1 MGLRG
6 TSAIVGITE
15 LKPERRPQG
24 PFKLTLEQWADLT
37 KMALDDAGIPAGA
50 VNGICS
56 SSSIREASMFVPATI
71 AEYLGTKVNFAEVV
85 DLGGATASGMV
96 WRAAAAIELGVAD
109 VVVCA
114 LPSMPS
120 PPPPSAAGV
129 GRAGMGFGASSG
141 AFGSP
146 QAEFDIPYGNLA
158 QNCGY
163 AMIAQRY
170 GAEFGYDPRAMAKIA
185 VDQRKSAL
193 ANPNA
198 IFFGQPITIDDVLAS
213 PMIADP
219 LHMLEIVMPVS
230 GGAAVVIASDEW
242 ARKSKNR
249 PVWIKGFGEHL
260 TIKTPT
266 YADDLVHTPV
276 GPAADLAFGMAGI
289 KRSDIDACQV
299 YDCYTITAL
308 LTIEDAGFCGKGEGA
323 LFIKEHD
330 LSYKGDFPV
339 NTHGGQLSF
348 GQAGLAGGM
357 SQVVEGARQIMR
369 KASGNQMTKC
379 DTVFVSGTGGVMS
392 EQSALIFQGD

>member
-1 MGLRG
+1 MGLKG
-6 TSAIVGITE
+6 EAAIVGIAE

-24 PFKLTLEQWADLT
+24 PFKFTLEQWADLA

-56 SSSIREASMFVPATI
+56 SSSLREASMFVPSTI
-71 AEYLGTKVNFAEVV
+71 AEYLGTKVNLAEVV
-85 DLGGATASGMV
+85 DLGGATAAGMV

-109 VVVCA
+109 VVICA
-114 LPSMPS
+114 LPSMPA
-120 PPPPSAAGV
+120 PPPPGGSGA
-129 GRAGMGFGASSG
+129 RGMGFGASSG
-141 AFGSP
+141 AWGSP

-170 GAEFGYDPRAMAKIA
+170 AAEFGYDARALAKIA
-185 VDQRKSAL
+185 VDQRTNAL
-193 ANPNA
+193 FNPNA
-198 IFFGQPITIDDVLAS
+198 IFYGQPITIDDVIES

-230 GGAAVVIASDEW
+230 GGAAVVVAGKEW
-242 ARKSKNR
+242 ASRSRNR

-266 YADDLVHTPV
+266 YADDLVQTPV
-276 GPAADLAFGMAGI
+276 GPASRLAFEMAGI
-289 KRSDIDACQV
+289 ERSDIDACEV
-299 YDCYTITAL
+299 YDCYTITVL

-323 LFIKEHD
+323 QFIREHD
-330 LSYKGDFPV
+330 LTFKGDFPL

-369 KASGNQMTKC
+369 RANGNQMAKC

-392 EQSALIFQGD
+392 EQAALIFQGD